1 MYASVRNVL
10 TKQALDIGANVGA
23 LAFVYTACRALV
35 LSLVARR
42 YLQQQQCI
50 PRTHVLRAWY
60 RNTGS
65 AMYVNTLRE
74 PSLLS
79 TLLHLELAILCSLA

>member
-1 MYASVRNVL
+1 MLAKV
-10 TKQALDIGANVGA
+10 ALDIGANVVA
-23 LAFVYTACRALV
+23 LALAYGACRALV
-35 LSLVARR
+35 LSMIARR

-65 AMYVNTLRE
+65 AMYVNTYFRC
-74 PSLLS
+74 PG
-79 TLLHLELAILCSLA
+79 LEGALAIVDAAPP